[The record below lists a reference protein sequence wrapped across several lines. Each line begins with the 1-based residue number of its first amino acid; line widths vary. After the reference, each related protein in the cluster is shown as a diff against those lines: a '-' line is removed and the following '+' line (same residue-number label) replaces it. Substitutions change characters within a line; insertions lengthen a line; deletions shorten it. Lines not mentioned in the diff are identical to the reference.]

1 MKKYYKI
8 MGITLAILLMIPL
21 MSKQMNMELNAQG
34 TSLFDSFIREG
45 SRRYAEPII
54 YINSLKLYMSF

>member
-1 MKKYYKI
+1 

-45 SRRYAEPII
+45 SRRYA
-54 YINSLKLYMSF
+54 